1 MYKISEETYEIA
13 KKNNLIIKNSTKGNY
28 KLDIYDINSKYLCS
42 IGDSSY

>member
-28 KLDIYDINSKYLCS
+28 KLDIYDIEFFDRSLS
-42 IGDSSY
+42 FHP